1 MKMKK
6 MLNKIKAKNGYVS
19 IETVIIAGLLI
30 ALAVVIL
37 SGLKKKA
44 DKLSGQGSSQLNNA
58 DKEYAD
64 LIGGST
70 TP

>member
-1 MKMKK
+1 MEKI
-6 MLNKIKAKNGYVS
+6 LNKIKAKKGYVS

-37 SGLKKKA
+37 SSLKKRA
-44 DKLSGQGSSQLNNA
+44 DKLSGQGTSQLNNA

-64 LIGGST
+64 LTGGST
-70 TP
+70 P